1 MVLSMYEWQEMI
13 DEFINDIEI
22 KGYSKVTIYN
32 YRYKLKNIQDYFISQ
47 GINKIDNITKQ
58 DIKKWIAF
66 LQAQGKQASTINV
79 TVNRL
84 SRVFNYMFDEEY
96 IEVNVFKKIRQLK
109 TQKKIIYPLN
119 DSEIKQMLLIASRH
133 KYKHIAL
140 RNVVLFSMML
150 ECGLRI
156 SEVANLKNEDIL
168 ENQIIIR
175 NGKNNKD
182 RALAITPIMKKQM
195 IKYDRLKRNRYKTD
209 DYQYYFV
216 SYQRGKL
223 SEKSIWDMMQRIK
236 EQMTI
241 RSVVRF
247 SGHTLRHTYAHMAMR
262 NGMDIYTLSKNM
274 GHSSVTMTQNYLQT
288 LKSDDFV
295 KESIQFSTL
304 KNLR

>member
-1 MVLSMYEWQEMI
+1 MYEWQEMI

-96 IEVNVFKKIRQLK
+96 INVNVFKKIRQLK

-119 DSEIKQMLLIASRH
+119 DSEIKQMLLIASKH

-150 ECGLRI
+150 DCGLRI
-156 SEVANLKNEDIL
+156 SEVANLKNEDVL
-168 ENQIIIR
+168 ENQIIVR
-175 NGKNNKD
+175 NSKNNKD
-182 RALAITPIMKKQM
+182 RALAITPILKKQM
-195 IKYDRLKRNRYKTD
+195 LKYDRIKKNRYKTD

-216 SYQRGKL
+216 SYQLCKL

-236 EQMTI
+236 EQMDV
-241 RSVVRF
+241 RNVVRF
-247 SGHTLRHTYAHMAMR
+247 SGHTLRHTYAHMQMR

-295 KESIQFSTL
+295 KESIKYSTL
-304 KNLR
+304 QNLR